1 MRPSLQARAQAQVQN
16 EAVLR
21 KVAKLGFEEVIK
33 LGAMMCTNVGKEADV
48 GRIKDC
54 KRILKSKAGLF
65 SDFRSTLEFV
75 VRTKMA
81 LAGDPE
87 AYIDAVMGVY
97 EKLKGKRIF
106 TSSMLAMAST
116 TIYEN
121 CPPERLDEVVNDTLE
136 AYARLKEQH
145 SFLTDDAD
153 LSMIALMIM
162 AGKDVDGAVDE
173 AESLFQTMRAN
184 YKIRSDVA
192 QSAAMVLALCDK
204 PAEQKIAEF
213 FDLYQACKDA
223 GHATSRD
230 KSMVIY
236 AAFAGKSYDR
246 AEVVATIGEL
256 DEWLKGQKGYGMF
269 GVGGSMRR
277 LFAASMT
284 LEDIQVGSAASEAG
298 VTGAV
303 TQVVVEELVVI
314 LMMIILTSIIIS
326 TAAASSH

>member
-1 MRPSLQARAQAQVQN
+1 MKPSLQARAQAQVQN
-16 EAVLR
+16 ETVLR
-21 KVAKLGFEEVIK
+21 KAAKFGFEEVTK
-33 LGAMMCTNVGKEADV
+33 LGAMLYANAGKEVDV

-54 KRILKSKAGLF
+54 KRILKSKAGVF
-65 SDFRSTLEFV
+65 SDFRSTLGLV
-75 VRTKMA
+75 VQIKMA
-81 LAGDPE
+81 LSDDPE
-87 AYIDAVMGVY
+87 AYLDAVMDIY
-97 EKLKGKRIF
+97 ERLKSGRVF
-106 TSSMLAMAST
+106 TSSMLAMAAT

-136 AYARLKEQH
+136 AYARLKRQH
-145 SFLTDDAD
+145 SFLTNDAD

-162 AGKDVDGAVDE
+162 AGKDVDGALDE
-173 AESLFQTMRAN
+173 AESLFQTMKAN
-184 YKIRSDVA
+184 YKIGSDVA
-192 QSAAMVLALCDK
+192 QSAAMVLAICDK

-230 KSMVIY
+230 KSMVVY
-236 AAFAGKSYDR
+236 SAFAGKGYDR

-284 LEDIQVGSAASEAG
+284 LEDIQEGSSSSEAC

-303 TQVVVEELVVI
+303 TQAVVEELVVI
-314 LMMIILTSIIIS
+314 LMMIILTSIVIS
-326 TAAASSH
+326 AAVSSSH

>member
-1 MRPSLQARAQAQVQN
+1 MKPSLQARAQAQVRN
-16 EAVLR
+16 EVALR
-21 KVAKLGFEEVIK
+21 KVSKLGFEEVVK
-33 LGAMMCTNVGKEADV
+33 LGAMLYTNAGKQVDAD
-48 GRIKDC
+48 RIKEC
-54 KRILKSKAGLF
+54 KRILKSKAGVF
-65 SDFRSTLEFV
+65 SDFRSVLELV
-75 VRTKMA
+75 VEIKMA
-81 LAGDPE
+81 LSDDPE
-87 AYIDAVMGVY
+87 AYLDAVMGIY
-97 EKLKGKRIF
+97 ERLKGGRVF
-106 TSSMLAMAST
+106 TSSMLAMAAT

-136 AYARLKEQH
+136 AYARVKEQH
-145 SFLTDDAD
+145 SFLTGDAD
-153 LSMIALMIM
+153 MSMIALMIM
-162 AGKDVDGAVDE
+162 AGKDVDSAVDE
-173 AESLFQTMRAN
+173 AESLFQTMKAN
-184 YKIRSDVA
+184 YRIGSDVA

-236 AAFAGKSYDR
+236 SAYAGKSYDR
-246 AEVVATIGEL
+246 AEVVGTIGEL
-256 DEWLKGQKGYGMF
+256 DEWLKGQKGYGML

-284 LEDIQVGSAASEAG
+284 LEDIQLGSAASKAG

-303 TQVVVEELVVI
+303 TQAVVEELVVI

-326 TAAASSH
+326 ATASANR